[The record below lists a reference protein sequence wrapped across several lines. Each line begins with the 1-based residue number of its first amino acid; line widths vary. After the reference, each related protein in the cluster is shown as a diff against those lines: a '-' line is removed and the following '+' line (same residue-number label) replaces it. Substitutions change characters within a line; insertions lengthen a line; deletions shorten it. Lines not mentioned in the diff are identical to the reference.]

1 MMYRVV
7 LGKISAIHEDMLPA
21 PLRMLAPEGGRRA
34 PWIAGRVLLLQA
46 FNLST
51 LPEIIYGENGKP
63 AFHGDIPLWFN
74 ISHSG
79 DDIAVLVS
87 DQGDVGCD
95 LEILRPRRNWLRIA
109 QAMFSAGEQAE
120 LMSATEANQLAVF
133 WQIWTRKEA
142 LLKFAGQSVWSM
154 ADHDSAQQNPPFTH
168 QFMLDNA
175 SVLALCTSTPH
186 TFSASDLHFYNGE
199 KSIAIEPLQRA

>member
-1 MMYRVV
+1 MYRVV
-7 LGKISAIHEDMLPA
+7 LGKISAIHEDILPA
-21 PLRMLAPEGGRRA
+21 SLRVLAPENGRRA
-34 PWIAGRVLLLQA
+34 SWIAGRVLLLRA
-46 FNLST
+46 FNLAT

-63 AFHGDIPLWFN
+63 AFQGDVPLWFN

-79 DDIAVLVS
+79 DNIAVLVS

-95 LEILRPRRNWLRIA
+95 IEILRPRRNWLRIA
-109 QAMFSAGEQAE
+109 QAMFSSGEQAE
-120 LMSATEANQLAVF
+120 LMSATEANQLTVF

-154 ADHDSAQQNPPFTH
+154 AGHDSAQQNPPFTS
-168 QFMLDNA
+168 QFLLDNT

-199 KSIAIEPLQRA
+199 KSIAIEPLLRA